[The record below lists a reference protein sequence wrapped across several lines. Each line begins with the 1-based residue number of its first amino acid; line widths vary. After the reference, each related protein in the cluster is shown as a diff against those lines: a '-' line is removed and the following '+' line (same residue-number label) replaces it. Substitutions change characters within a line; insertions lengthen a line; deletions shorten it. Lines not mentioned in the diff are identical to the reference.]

1 MLYCEKIE
9 NHRIGN
15 RTPFKDIADSLG
27 WTITIDEENTEKAYD
42 GSLWEKGFS
51 PKQPIEEQNKLIQQK
66 RELLYQQI
74 SDKLKLDYDE
84 AVARNADNIEE
95 LKQKWLESKDKIRNE
110 NPYIK
115 E

>member
-1 MLYCEKIE
+1 MLYVEKIE

-15 RTPFKDIADSLG
+15 RTPFADVAKSLG
-27 WTITIDEENTEKAYD
+27 WTITIEESQTETAYN
-42 GSLWEKGFS
+42 GSLWEKGYA
-51 PKQPIEEQNKLIQQK
+51 PKQPIEEQNETIRQT
-66 RELLYQQI
+66 RESLYITI
-74 SDKLKLDYDE
+74 SDRLKADYDE
-84 AVARNADNIEE
+84 ALARGDSSAEE